1 VQGAAEVINA
11 PQLLRICKVVAVHFG
26 FDSEELQW
34 GRTRSKTLSQARQL
48 AMFLTRERLHWS
60 LPEIGYA
67 FSRRDH
73 TTVLSACK
81 NVRYML
87 QHDASWRVAYDAIC
101 QKLDDRSGDM
111 HAEKCQE
118 ELDLSA

>member
-1 VQGAAEVINA
+1 MINA
-11 PQLLRICKVVAVHFG
+11 PQLLRICKVVAAHFG
-26 FDSEELQW
+26 FDAEEVQW

-48 AMFLTRERLHWS
+48 AMFLTRERLRWS
-60 LPEIGYA
+60 LSETGYA

-87 QHDASWRVAYDAIC
+87 QHDAAWRAAYDAIC
-101 QKLDDRSGDM
+101 QRLDDRMGDM
-111 HAEKCQE
+111 CAEKCQE
-118 ELDLSA
+118 ALDLSA